1 MKVRSRDR
9 DTPGDIAWIKLK
21 RDDDEIE
28 QLIYDLNP
36 HLHQYGRV
44 LPLGV
49 VIDLPEVTETTT
61 TEADEQVTV
70 WS

>member
-1 MKVRSRDR
+1 MKVRCRDR
-9 DTPGDIAWIKLK
+9 DTPGDIAWIKLG
-21 RDDDEIE
+21 RDDDETE

-36 HLHQYGRV
+36 HLHQYGRI
-44 LPLGV
+44 LPVGV
-49 VIDLPEVTETTT
+49 EITLPDLTSETT